1 MTAAQRSPG
10 APKAAPKFKLPSA
23 FARQKRLIAAA
34 QEAAL
39 NHAARSVLLHAS
51 VYMDIDGWAY
61 PSPSPLLVDVTGYT
75 EKSVR
80 KALREIRD
88 AGIVVSLPPAAW
100 QLALKATP
108 GANTPKGG
116 KLPLMLL
123 WPAASM
129 RARVATLGALSPE
142 PRTITEPKRP
152 AGPFTITF
160 EGKDYG
166 PHEAADIERFAQTR
180 EGAAGWNLRSPDHN
194 NTLENIF
201 WFGAHLPLAPSWVR
215 ASPK

>member
-10 APKAAPKFKLPSA
+10 APKAAPKFKQPSA
-23 FARQKRLIAAA
+23 FARQKRLIEAA

-39 NHAARSVLLHAS
+39 DRAARSVLLHAS
-51 VYMDIDGWAY
+51 VYMDIDGWAF
-61 PSPSPLLVDVTGYT
+61 PSSTSLVETTGYT

-88 AGIVVSLPPAAW
+88 AGIVVSLVPAAW

-116 KLPLMLL
+116 KLPLMLF

-129 RARVATLGALSPE
+129 RARVATIGALSATPQNASS
-142 PRTITEPKRP
+142 TAP
-152 AGPFTITF
+152 AGPFTVTV
-160 EGKDYG
+160 EGKAHG
-166 PHEAADIERFAQTR
+166 PYDAASIERFART
-180 EGAAGWNLRSPDHN
+180 EKGAALWTLTSPKDPEPCA
-194 NTLENIF
+194 LEKWF
-201 WFGAHLPLAPSWVR
+201 WFGAHLPRAPGWVR
-215 ASPK
+215 NK

>member
-10 APKAAPKFKLPSA
+10 APKAAPKFKQPSA
-23 FARQKRLIAAA
+23 FARQKRLIEAA

-39 NHAARSVLLHAS
+39 DRAARSVLLHAS
-51 VYMDIDGWAY
+51 VYMDIDGWAF
-61 PSPSPLLVDVTGYT
+61 PSSTSLVETTGYT

-88 AGIVVSLPPAAW
+88 AGIVVSLVPAAW

-116 KLPLMLL
+116 KLPLMLF

-129 RARVATLGALSPE
+129 RARVATLGALSSK
-142 PRTITEPKRP
+142 PRAIEQPKAP
-152 AGPFTITF
+152 AGPFTITV
-160 EGKDYG
+160 EGKEYG
-166 PHEAADIERFAQTR
+166 PHEAADIERFARTR
-180 EGAAGWNLRSPDHN
+180 EGAAQWTLTSPTHPAPCA
-194 NTLENIF
+194 LEDWY
-201 WFGAHLPLAPSWVR
+201 WFGAHLPFAPSSVR
-215 ASPK
+215 G

>member
-10 APKAAPKFKLPSA
+10 APKAAPRFKQPSA
-23 FARQKRLIAAA
+23 FARQKRLIEAA

-39 NHAARSVLLHAS
+39 DRAARSVLLHAS
-51 VYMDIDGWAY
+51 VYMDIDGWAF
-61 PSPSPLLVDVTGYT
+61 PSATSLVDVTGYT

-88 AGIVVSLPPAAW
+88 AGIVVSLVPTAW

-116 KLPLMLL
+116 KLPLMLF

-129 RARVATLGALSPE
+129 RARVATLGALSSKPGAIE
-142 PRTITEPKRP
+142 HPKAP
-152 AGPFTITF
+152 TGPFTVTV
-160 EGKDYG
+160 EGAAHG
-166 PHEAADIERFAQTR
+166 PYDAAAIERFARTDK
-180 EGAAGWNLRSPDHN
+180 GAALWSVTSP
-194 NTLENIF
+194 TSPEPCELERWF
-201 WFGAHLPLAPSWVR
+201 WFGAHLPLAPGWVR
-215 ASPK
+215 SK

>member
-10 APKAAPKFKLPSA
+10 APKAAPRFKQPSA
-23 FARQKRLIAAA
+23 FARQKRLIEAA

-39 NHAARSVLLHAS
+39 DRAARSVLLHAS
-51 VYMDIDGWAY
+51 VYMDIDGWAF
-61 PSPSPLLVDVTGYT
+61 PSATSLVGVTGYT

-88 AGIVVSLPPAAW
+88 AGIVVSLVPAAW

-116 KLPLMLL
+116 KLPLMLF

-129 RARVATLGALSPE
+129 RARVATLGALSTNPIAIE
-142 PRTITEPKRP
+142 HP
-152 AGPFTITF
+152 AAPTGPFTVTV
-160 EGKDYG
+160 EGKAHG
-166 PHEAADIERFAQTR
+166 PYDAATIERFARTDKD
-180 EGAAGWNLRSPDHN
+180 AAAWIVTGPKHTNE
-194 NTLENIF
+194 LENWY
-201 WFGAHLPLAPSWVR
+201 WFGAHLPLAPGWVR
-215 ASPK
+215 SK